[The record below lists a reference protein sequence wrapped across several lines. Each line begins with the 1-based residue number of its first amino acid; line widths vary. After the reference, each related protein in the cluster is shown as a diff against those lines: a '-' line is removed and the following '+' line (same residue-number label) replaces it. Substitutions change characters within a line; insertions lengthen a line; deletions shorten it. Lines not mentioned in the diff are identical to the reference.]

1 MNELDKQYW
10 SNRYKTNETGWDVGG
25 VSTPLKEY
33 FDQIGNKEIRILIP
47 GAGNAYEAE
56 YLYQQGFK
64 NVFLLDISPEPIYA
78 FQNRVPGFPE
88 ANCICEDFF
97 LHHGKYDLIVEQT
110 FFCALHPSLRER
122 YVLKMQDLLAPEGK
136 LMGLLFKIPLNTP
149 ALLNSRSGGDGP
161 PFGGNETE
169 YRNLFECKLVLQK
182 METAH
187 NSIKP
192 REGNELFFVAKK
204 SK

>member
-1 MNELDKQYW
+1 MNELGKEYW
-10 SNRYKTNETGWDVGG
+10 TDRYKTNETGWDLGA

-33 FDQIGNKEIRILIP
+33 FDQIENKEIRILIP

-56 YLYQQGFK
+56 YLHQQGFK
-64 NVFLLDISPEPIYA
+64 NVILLDISAEPIYA
-78 FQNRVPGFPE
+78 FKKRVPNFPAE
-88 ANCICEDFF
+88 HCICEDFF

-136 LMGLLFKIPLNTP
+136 LIGLLFKIPLNT
-149 ALLNSRSGGDGP
+149 DGP
-161 PFGGNETE
+161 PFGGNEPE
-169 YRNLFECKLVLQK
+169 YRNLFEGKLAIQK

-192 REGNELFFVAKK
+192 REGNELFFVAKW

>member
-1 MNELDKQYW
+1 MDELGKEYW
-10 SNRYKTNETGWDVGG
+10 TDRYKTNETGWDLGA

-33 FDQIGNKEIRILIP
+33 FDQIENKEIRILIP

-56 YLYQQGFK
+56 YLHQQGFK
-64 NVFLLDISPEPIYA
+64 NVFLLDISAEPIYA
-78 FQNRVPGFPE
+78 FKKRVSDFPDE
-88 ANCICEDFF
+88 HCICEDFF

-122 YVLKMQDLLAPEGK
+122 YVLKIRDLLAPEGK
-136 LMGLLFKIPLNTP
+136 LIGLLFKIPLNT
-149 ALLNSRSGGDGP
+149 DGP
-161 PFGGNETE
+161 PFGGNEAE
-169 YRNLFECKLVLQK
+169 YRNLFEGKLAIQK

-192 REGNELFFVAKK
+192 REGNELFFIATK